1 MPERPRRT
9 PEVPRR
15 RPRVAERS
23 RTRRRIRAVLILA
36 AYPRRAAAERAA
48 RDLVRRRILACATVA
63 PHGRAFY
70 RWKGKEHTDPS
81 VILWG
86 KTLASRS
93 REALRAIRESHPD
106 QVPEILVLPVQG
118 GHGPYLAWLAGEVR

>member
-1 MPERPRRT
+1 MPERATRRQST
-9 PEVPRR
+9 RERTR
-15 RPRVAERS
+15 QRPRVRP
-23 RTRRRIRAVLILA
+23 VLILA

-48 RDLVRRRILACATVA
+48 RDLVRRRILACATVT
-63 PHGRAFY
+63 PNGRAFY
-70 RWKGKEHTDPS
+70 RWKGKEHADPS

-106 QVPEILVLPVQG
+106 EVPEILVLPVQG
-118 GHGPYLAWLAGEVR
+118 GHAPYLAWLAEEVR

>member
-1 MPERPRRT
+1 MPERPRQ
-9 PEVPRR
+9 
-15 RPRVAERS
+15 PRVRS
-23 RTRRRIRAVLILA
+23 SVRPVLILA

-48 RDLVRRRILACATVA
+48 RDLVRRRILACATVT

-70 RWKGKEHTDPS
+70 RWKGKEHADPS

-106 QVPEILVLPVQG
+106 QVPEILVLPIEG
-118 GHGPYLAWLAGEVR
+118 GHGPYLAWLREEVG